1 MSCNARVHCLY
12 FCACLIEPFSEIIIH
27 SVSIMKARLLV
38 ALLIVFVLIAGYM
51 ILQRQRV
58 EQAQLLIINGTV
70 YTLNDAEPLAE
81 AIAVRDGK
89 IVGIGTTGDLRKRFA
104 SARILDV
111 QGKAVYPGFTDAHAH
126 VEGLGAALV
135 NIDLMDTKSVEE
147 IQRLVA
153 QRAAVLPPGSWIRG
167 RSWDQNKWASKAFP
181 THQMLDAVTRD
192 HPVVLTRV
200 DGHAVWVNKV
210 ALELAAITKATA
222 DPEGGKILRDARGEP
237 TGVLV
242 DNAANLVEAV
252 MPAPTETEM
261 REAIEKAT
269 RECVRVGL
277 TAVHDMGVEL
287 DVLAI
292 YKQLVQERKLPL
304 RIYAALA
311 GAGPAW
317 AQYVRQGPDIGQ
329 YNGRLT
335 VRALKLYADGAL
347 GSRGAAL
354 IEPYADDPLN
364 RGLTLTGADSLRKLA
379 EAALSAGFQLCVHAI
394 GDRANHIVLNV
405 YEELSKANPD
415 RFKNARFR
423 IEHAQVLEPADIAR
437 FSKLGIIPSM
447 QPTHCT
453 SDMPWAE
460 DRLGP
465 ERVKGAYAWR
475 SLLETGSIIAG
486 GSDFPVESPNP
497 LFGFYAAITRQDHEG
512 KPEGGWHPEQ
522 RMQRVEALK
531 AFTLWAAY
539 AAFEEQQRGSLE
551 VGKLA
556 DIVVLSNDIMK
567 CEPRDILKT
576 TVEFTILG
584 GDIVYAD
591 TPPPL

>member
-1 MSCNARVHCLY
+1 MHAGIVYILSTCPLD
-12 FCACLIEPFSEIIIH
+12 PFIAIIINH
-27 SVSIMKARLLV
+27 LPSMKVKKLV
-38 ALLIVFVLIAGYM
+38 VVVLVIVLIAGYV
-51 ILQRQRV
+51 ILQRHSI
-58 EQAQLLIINGTV
+58 EQADLLIINGTV

-89 IVGIGTTGDLRKRFA
+89 IVGIGTTRDLRKRFVG
-104 SARILDV
+104 ARILDV

-135 NIDLMDTKSVEE
+135 NIDLMHTKSVEE

-153 QRAAVLPPGSWIRG
+153 QRVATLSPGAWIRG

-181 THQMLDAVTRD
+181 THQMLDSVTTD

-210 ALELAAITKATA
+210 ALELAGITKATP

-237 TGVLV
+237 TGVLI
-242 DNAANLVEAV
+242 DNATNLVEAV
-252 MPAPTETEM
+252 MPAPTESEM

-292 YKQLVQERKLPL
+292 YKQLIQERNLPL

-317 AQYVRQGPDIGQ
+317 AQYARQGPDIGQ
-329 YNGRLT
+329 HNGRLT

-354 IEPYADDPLN
+354 IEPYTDDPLN
-364 RGLTLTGADSLRKLA
+364 RGLTLTGADSLRKVA
-379 EAALSAGFQLCVHAI
+379 EAALRSGFQLCVHAI

-405 YEELSKANPD
+405 YEDLFKKNPD

-423 IEHAQVLEPADIAR
+423 IEHAQVVDPPDIPR
-437 FSKLGIIPSM
+437 FSRLGVIPSM

-453 SDMPWAE
+453 SDMPWVE
-460 DRLGP
+460 ERLGP
-465 ERVKGAYAWR
+465 ERVKRAYAWR
-475 SLLETGSIIAG
+475 SLLETGSTIAG

-497 LFGFYAAITRQDHEG
+497 LFGFYAAITRQDHDG
-512 KPEGGWHPEQ
+512 TPEGGWHPEQ
-522 RMQRVEALK
+522 RMQRAEALK
-531 AFTLWAAY
+531 AFTLWPAY
-539 AAFEEQQRGSLE
+539 AAFEEHQRGSLE

-567 CEPRDILKT
+567 CGPREILAT
-576 TVEFTILG
+576 TVEYTIVG
-584 GDIVYAD
+584 GDIVYAA
-591 TPPPL
+591 TPPMP